1 MYSSHINFIFASACY
16 MLLGTDKSKY
26 GSISATLQQKQFDT
40 SNNQLTLQFHMLM
53 LNTILQD
60 IYTNSL
66 VLYSPRLSLML
77 MDMSCICILLWSN
90 LLKPLLKRKTLITL
104 A

>member
-53 LNTILQD
+53 ICTGHTQVQELHLKNT
-60 IYTNSL
+60 
-66 VLYSPRLSLML
+66 LSK
-77 MDMSCICILLWSN
+77 SY
-90 LLKPLLKRKTLITL
+90 
-104 A
+104 